1 MHGRRWFFRPVGLG
15 GNDGGNESE
24 CGSTDKEENSENSTR
39 PQEEIDWHKLIWED
53 FLPNALTIGVPYE
66 LFWHLN
72 PKKLKPFYT
81 AFENKRKLRDEENW
95 LYWGTYGLSAL
106 QTVMSHFG
114 AGLSGKKSDVE
125 YIKKPMY
132 QEIANK
138 DRELTE
144 EEMQKEIEKAIF
156 VEEMWIANDKRRGLP
171 ETVIK

>member
-1 MHGRRWFFRPVGLG
+1 M
-15 GNDGGNESE
+15 
-24 CGSTDKEENSENSTR
+24 T
-39 PQEEIDWHKLIWED
+39 
-53 FLPNALTIGVPYE
+53 NALTIGVPYE

-72 PKKLKPFYT
+72 PTKLKPFHT
-81 AFENKRKLRDEENW
+81 AFENKRRLRDEESW

-106 QTVMSHFG
+106 QTVISHFG

-138 DRELTE
+138 DKELTE
-144 EEMQKEIEKAIF
+144 EEMQKEIEKAILI
-156 VEEMWIANDKRRGLP
+156 EEMWIANDKRRGLP

>member
-1 MHGRRWFFRPVGLG
+1 M
-15 GNDGGNESE
+15 
-24 CGSTDKEENSENSTR
+24 
-39 PQEEIDWHKLIWED
+39 
-53 FLPNALTIGVPYE
+53 TIGVSYE

-72 PKKLKPFYT
+72 PTKLKPFYT

-125 YIKKPMY
+125 YIKKPIH
-132 QEIANK
+132 QQANNK
-138 DRELTE
+138 EELTD
-144 EEMQKEIEKAIF
+144 EEMQREIEKAIL

-171 ETVIK
+171 ETIIK